1 MSERDPFTL
10 PALVDNSVIRNHAA
24 TRARSDLQLV
34 ASWID
39 GVRSPHTRRL
49 YNRIGA
55 QFLSWLDAR
64 GLVMRSMQLEDVR
77 EVVADLSGC
86 VAARSSRATT
96 ANTVK
101 SLLSFAHRSGYMPFN
116 ASAFV
121 QRGADDPLARR
132 VSQRILSEADV
143 ALLFRS
149 ARSPR
154 DLLLLRV
161 AYYGGLRV
169 SELVS
174 ITWGQILPRDNGCV
188 QITALV
194 GKGDKL
200 REILLP
206 AVVGVG
212 LLDAAQGKPAS
223 DRVFPV
229 SERRV
234 NHIIK
239 ATAVRARVASAVSAH
254 WLRHAHASHALARG
268 ASVALVSQTL
278 GHASISTT
286 SVYLHARPGESS
298 GDYLEDLA

>member
-1 MSERDPFTL
+1 MTERDLTVL
-10 PALVDNSVIRNHAA
+10 PLAVDLSLDLHRTA
-24 TRARSDLQLV
+24 TRATSDMQLV
-34 ASWID
+34 ASWVE

-49 YNRIGA
+49 YNRVGSQI
-55 QFLSWLDAR
+55 LSWLDVR
-64 GLVMRSMQLEDVR
+64 GLTMRSLQLEDVR
-77 EVVADLSGC
+77 ELVAELSGR
-86 VAARSSRATT
+86 VSARSSKATT
-96 ANTVK
+96 ANVVK

-116 ASAFV
+116 GSAFV
-121 QRGADDPLARR
+121 RRGSDDPLARR

-149 ARSPR
+149 ARSSR

-200 REILLP
+200 REVLLP
-206 AVVGVG
+206 AVVGAG
-212 LLDAAQGKPAS
+212 LMEASQGKPAAE
-223 DRVFPV
+223 RVFPL

-239 ATAVRARVASAVSAH
+239 STAVRAKVASAVSAH